1 LGKEIY
7 GEEEGKYSVILV
19 GTMPMIVSFGILFYV
34 DVPLVALTTLTFF
47 LILRRKHLFAGLG
60 FGLMSFTKWSGVA
73 FGIPFLLTILF
84 LNYKDKFL
92 MKILIFSLA
101 SLMIVLPDIYWREK
115 HASQENHWIGNTR
128 TTLKSFVSGVS
139 SNINKWMTP
148 KRHSSKESVE
158 KISYSHNST
167 FLGIKDH
174 IKYFGL
180 PFLSLLMIYLFKKKF
195 LRKDGLLWIPIFFYF
210 LFFMLFF
217 NIDADIRYL
226 LPISPFLC
234 VIVSG
239 RIVSWEKKRLKLLFL
254 AICLF
259 QFLSVLGFVYSQRRI
274 TPAIQEGINYIKGNT
289 PEDAIIM
296 YTEYNLTEYTNRR
309 IVWGSNFWHL
319 GNVFWGDSELT
330 KSLLVKNNVH
340 YILIKKATIYDDKE
354 RRHLRGYPLSFVRRL
369 SASQYFELI
378 FDSKELSL
386 WKVKEEMFDKMG

>member
-1 LGKEIY
+1 MY
-7 GEEEGKYSVILV
+7 
-19 GTMPMIVSFGILFYV
+19 
-34 DVPLVALTTLTFF
+34 
-47 LILRRKHLFAGLG
+47 
-60 FGLMSFTKWSGVA
+60 FTKWSGVA

-148 KRHSSKESVE
+148 KRHSPKESVE

-309 IVWGSNFWHL
+309 IIWGSNFWHL